1 MHSEIKYFKA
11 GDDIA
16 AELDTSD
23 GIVAGWFCCVGKK
36 NAKALMRNKKPD
48 FTGFAKAFCNKYP
61 RREFGIHSCN
71 VETGEVYSSA
81 GYSLLKDQYE
91 KSGQV
96 CSCEKVVV
104 DTVAALNQMG
114 LGLIAISLTDGNRG
128 EPCYLVSV
136 TSRVIQSPFGAE
148 AVDSVDF

>member
-61 RREFGIHSCN
+61 RKEFGIHSCN
-71 VETGEVYSSA
+71 VETGEVYSSTA
-81 GYSLLKDQYE
+81 SL
-91 KSGQV
+91 
-96 CSCEKVVV
+96 
-104 DTVAALNQMG
+104 
-114 LGLIAISLTDGNRG
+114 R
-128 EPCYLVSV
+128 
-136 TSRVIQSPFGAE
+136 TSTKK
-148 AVDSVDF
+148 AVRYAPAKRWSSIR